1 MNGVRACVVCVLCIA
16 LCDVTTSFG
25 LSVVVAVVLA
35 FEWCSVFYCLCFVH
49 CDV

>member
-1 MNGVRACVVCVLCIA
+1 MNGVRSSIACVVSIA

-35 FEWCSVFYCLCFVH
+35 FEWCSVVYCFCCEH
-49 CDV
+49 CAV